1 MRINI
6 DEFRQ
11 AIDAGDYSNAQVT
24 RAVDSN
30 LTAILGREAAA
41 RAIGI
46 TPEALL
52 AERRALSPDLTGLK
66 R

>member
-1 MRINI
+1 
-6 DEFRQ
+6 
-11 AIDAGDYSNAQVT
+11 VT

-41 RAIGI
+41 RRDRI
-46 TPEALL
+46 TLEALL